1 MTKLNPHWDLTD
13 QPRQDA
19 PANSKTLPSAALAV
33 PRGSPRPAAI
43 FGVLLAV
50 GVGLFAAVGN
60 GWILQGQA
68 VPSAVLEVTAAG
80 FSPTSLTV
88 RAGDRVALRNSDTV
102 AHTVTLMNPIPDR
115 EPLFSVML
123 QPRRAG
129 VATITENMP
138 AGTYFLS
145 TTDAIPFVGQV
156 IIEEGG
162 APAAAASST
171 ADGILQPPASSSR
184 PAGFGPA
191 GSASSA
197 PAVSPL
203 RPSAPTAA
211 SSSAPVVPP
220 ASVISGSPI
229 ASTPTGGQADPTPFT
244 IEVNPYAIETM
255 RGAAPMMPSSDT
267 GRIVPLGQ
275 VGNAGLHS
283 GAPLAPSIPKSGPEL
298 WIVGALALGGFWLA
312 IRRGLR
318 VE

>member
-13 QPRQDA
+13 QPRPAA
-19 PANSKTLPSAALAV
+19 PAAAKTLPSASLAV

-43 FGVLLAV
+43 LGVLLAV
-50 GVGLFAAVGN
+50 AVGAFAAVGN

-68 VPSAVLEVTAAG
+68 VPSIVLEVTASG

-88 RAGDRVALRNSDTV
+88 RPGDRIALRNSDTV
-102 AHTVTLMNPIPDR
+102 AHTVNLMNPIPDR
-115 EPLFSVML
+115 EPLFSVTL

-129 VATITENMP
+129 VAAITEAMP

-156 IIEEGG
+156 TINSSADPDSSAG
-162 APAAAASST
+162 AITDMPS
-171 ADGILQPPASSSR
+171 SSSR
-184 PAGFGPA
+184 PAGFG
-191 GSASSA
+191 SAD
-197 PAVSPL
+197 SPL
-203 RPSAPTAA
+203 SAGNTPIAGRDRPSAPAQPDSPLSGNASAA
-211 SSSAPVVPP
+211 AT
-220 ASVISGSPI
+220 SPI
-229 ASTPTGGQADPTPFT
+229 AAPAAGQPDPTPFT

-255 RGAAPMMPSSDT
+255 RGAAPMIPSSDN
-267 GRIVPLGQ
+267 GRIMPLGAA
-275 VGNAGLHS
+275 GNETMRP
-283 GAPLAPSIPKSGPEL
+283 GAPLAPSIPRSGPEL